1 LKNYKNTWLYK
12 YKHIPDTAHGFP
24 TCMYVISLEAW
35 RRGLKVKFNMKRRK
49 SIMTGLS
56 YSISNGEKEHLFYGS
71 RGDLTTREA
80 NRICAD
86 KGQTI
91 RNLKAANVSVPEGKD
106 FPSETPIEELLD
118 YAEKLGY
125 PLVLKPST
133 GGGGGG
139 VGVVINIKTTEEMKD
154 NIIRLKELKP
164 KSSLIIERFFVGED
178 FRVNVFNGKVI
189 GAFHRRAQSVI
200 GDGKHTLKELLRIK
214 NKERNASPFLATS
227 KIKMDKKM
235 KAFLAGK
242 DITPEFVPAEGE
254 RIYLRRNGEFFGQR
268 DAINVTDNLSP
279 KIKNIAVEAV
289 NAIPGLSIGGVDML
303 IDLEKNEGIVNE
315 VNSLPQISNH
325 IFPIEGNAIDI
336 PRIIIDSYFPETRYE
351 ELKNT
356 HYYYDFKPIIENF
369 RNGTAQEVT
378 LPPIP
383 TGKYIAKKYSVS
395 GENFS
400 KRYFEKMKKEA
411 ATFSINGFIKIIDDN
426 NLVITISSKKNNLE
440 KFQRLIKTPPFR
452 FVKINNVQEK
462 SYNGPIKVGFEIK
475 HK

>member
-1 LKNYKNTWLYK
+1 
-12 YKHIPDTAHGFP
+12 
-24 TCMYVISLEAW
+24 
-35 RRGLKVKFNMKRRK
+35 
-49 SIMTGLS
+49 
-56 YSISNGEKEHLFYGS
+56 
-71 RGDLTTREA
+71 
-80 NRICAD
+80 
-86 KGQTI
+86 
-91 RNLKAANVSVPEGKD
+91 
-106 FPSETPIEELLD
+106 
-118 YAEKLGY
+118 
-125 PLVLKPST
+125 
-133 GGGGGG
+133 
-139 VGVVINIKTTEEMKD
+139 
-154 NIIRLKELKP
+154 
-164 KSSLIIERFFVGED
+164 
-178 FRVNVFNGKVI
+178 
-189 GAFHRRAQSVI
+189 
-200 GDGKHTLKELLRIK
+200 
-214 NKERNASPFLATS
+214 
-227 KIKMDKKM
+227 IKMDKKM

-289 NAIPGLSIGGVDML
+289 NAITGLSIGGVDML

-400 KRYFEKMKKEA
+400 KRYFPQIHYIFLLYIFQSGLVAMSLIPTGKYIAKKYSVSGENFSKRYFEKMK
-411 ATFSINGFIKIIDDN
+411 
-426 NLVITISSKKNNLE
+426 
-440 KFQRLIKTPPFR
+440 
-452 FVKINNVQEK
+452 
-462 SYNGPIKVGFEIK
+462 
-475 HK
+475 